1 MNEKCHFFRN
11 NIGVLGNTF
20 GVIWNSLG
28 VIWKNERMEE
38 WKNEK
43 MKEWNKF
50 GSPVGGLWGSSP
62 RFATNI
68 LNLKVLLNMLI

>member
-28 VIWKNERMEE
+28 VIL
-38 WKNEK
+38 KNEK
-43 MKEWNKF
+43 IF

-68 LNLKVLLNMLI
+68 LNLKVL